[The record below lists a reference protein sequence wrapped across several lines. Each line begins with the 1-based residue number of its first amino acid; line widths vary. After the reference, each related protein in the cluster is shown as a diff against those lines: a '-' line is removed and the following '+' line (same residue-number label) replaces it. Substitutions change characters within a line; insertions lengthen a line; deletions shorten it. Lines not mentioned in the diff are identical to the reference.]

1 MTATRERAINLR
13 DWEVRA
19 HQEGRL
25 KLLVRTMKPQPNNP
39 EVFGYSPIWGS
50 CVPTEDTPGVRSGS
64 IPAECIGRYTIHAAT
79 NVNGRRV
86 DRWIACPFGKPG
98 DRLRG
103 REAWQSVPFGP
114 HRDWPGCPDL
124 RPRKTCELNRARVV
138 IWRADGEMPGPEIW
152 RPSIH
157 MPRWAVRN
165 WLEITEVR
173 CGRVREMSEYDG
185 WDCGIQVMEQSAGQ
199 SVYRWYGIDR
209 PLAANVLSAVATLYE
224 TDHGEGSWERDWVWM
239 IGVKRIEGGGAK

>member
-1 MTATRERAINLR
+1 MTATRERVVNLR
-13 DWEVRA
+13 DWEARA
-19 HQEGRL
+19 NQEGRL
-25 KLLVRTMKPQPNNP
+25 KLLVRPVKPQPNNP
-39 EVFGYSPIWGS
+39 EVFGVSPIWGS

-64 IPAECIGRYTIHAAT
+64 IPAKCVGRYTIHAAT
-79 NVNGRRV
+79 NENGQRV
-86 DRWIACPFGKPG
+86 DRWIACPYGKAG

-157 MPRWAVRN
+157 MHRWAVRS
-165 WLEITEVR
+165 WFEITEVR
-173 CGRVREMSEYDG
+173 CGRVREMSQD
-185 WDCGIQVMEQSAGQ
+185 DAIAGGV
-199 SVYRWYGIDR
+199 SPSHPSIDKVSR
-209 PLAANVLSAVATLYE
+209 EFGYPDFSRSMRAQIYE
-224 TDHGEGSWERDWVWM
+224 MDHGEGAWERDWVWM
-239 IGVKRIEGGGAK
+239 IGVKRIEVAS